1 MGILSNRVNVCQFSV
16 VGDFPATDLFTWVAE
31 RLGKNGFTPID
42 QGAAELSVGWVQMND
57 HRASDF
63 SVPAA
68 FWRDHYLAL
77 TLRHDRRHVPAA
89 LLRAQQQQAE
99 DDYLA
104 ANPGLSRVPKQK
116 REELLETVR
125 GALLARTLP
134 VPAVYDAVW
143 DTRSNLLTLA
153 VLGTK
158 AVELFDNHFKKT
170 FEGVRLVAIHPYAR
184 ATRVADSQL
193 VPALQQANQATTEA
207 VLDLVKSNQWLGW
220 DFLLWVMYR
229 TMHETSEYRVNQPG
243 PAVAGESFVAYLNDR
258 MVLCAAGENGVQKI
272 TASGHQDQFSE
283 VRTALQSGKQITEAT
298 LHLEKGDDLWK
309 LTLKGELFH
318 FASFKSPQVKEERGA
333 TVDERSEK
341 EALFFERMYLL
352 EVGQQLFDSL
362 YASFLQVRLGKGWE
376 VELRTI
382 NEWLAES

>member
-1 MGILSNRVNVCQFSV
+1 
-16 VGDFPATDLFTWVAE
+16 
-31 RLGKNGFTPID
+31 
-42 QGAAELSVGWVQMND
+42 
-57 HRASDF
+57 
-63 SVPAA
+63 
-68 FWRDHYLAL
+68 
-77 TLRHDRRHVPAA
+77 
-89 LLRAQQQQAE
+89 
-99 DDYLA
+99 
-104 ANPGLSRVPKQK
+104 VPKQK
-116 REELLETVR
+116 REELLEAVR

-158 AVELFDNHFKKT
+158 AVELFENHFKKT

-184 ATRVADSQL
+184 ASRVADPQL
-193 VPALQQANQATTEA
+193 MPALRQANQATTEA
-207 VLDLVKSNQWLGW
+207 VLDLIKSNQWLGW

-318 FASFKSPQVKEERGA
+318 FASFKSPQVKEVRDA

-352 EVGQQLFDSL
+352 EVGEQLFDSL

-376 VELRTI
+376 GELRTI
-382 NEWLAES
+382 NEWLAGS